1 MATMTQGLKTLV
13 YFENWMD
20 PVAERML
27 EGEKGI
33 NLRKLRFADAPEKNW
48 KALSA
53 AHGYQ
58 LLAGY
63 EIREPFVP
71 QRPLIARCPNL
82 LAISSTG
89 AGYDIID
96 VDACTEAGVL
106 VVNQSGANSES
117 VAQHVL
123 GMMLAL
129 TKQIVQADR
138 RMRRDAGGWTRWDY
152 QGRELTGRTLGI
164 VGLGNVGRRVA
175 ALVKVF
181 GMGVIACD
189 PYITDGDFRERG
201 AKRASLEEVFRDAD
215 FVSIN
220 CPLSDETRGMVGARL
235 YALMKP
241 TAYFITTAR
250 GGIHDEK
257 ALAKALAEG
266 RIAGAGL
273 DVFDPEPPPLDHPL
287 LKFDNVVVSPHNA
300 GVTDDCTYN
309 MAVYAAEQWIT
320 VFKGLRPPRLIN
332 PEAWSRYR
340 ERFQRLFGVQ
350 ADA

>member
-1 MATMTQGLKTLV
+1 MTDNPARLV

-27 EGEKGI
+27 AADKGI
-33 NLRKLRFADAPEKNW
+33 SLRKLRFADAPEKNW
-48 KALSA
+48 KALEA

-71 QRPLIARCPNL
+71 KRPLIARCPNL
-82 LAISSTG
+82 LAVSSTG
-89 AGYDIID
+89 AGYDIVD
-96 VDACTEAGVL
+96 VGACTEAGVL
-106 VVNQSGANSES
+106 VVNQSGANAES

-129 TKQIVQADR
+129 TKQIVQADK

-175 ALVKVF
+175 ALAKPF
-181 GMGVIACD
+181 AMRVIACD
-189 PYITDGDFRERG
+189 PYIGDDDFRERG
-201 AKRASLEEVFRDAD
+201 AERVGLEDVFRDAD
-215 FVSIN
+215 FISIN
-220 CPLSDETRGMVGARL
+220 CPLSDETRGMIGAQL

-250 GGIHDEK
+250 GGIHDEQ
-257 ALAKALAEG
+257 ALAKALADG
-266 RIAGAGL
+266 RVAGAGL

-300 GVTDDCTYN
+300 GVTDDCTHN
-309 MAVYAAEQWIT
+309 MAVYAADQWATI
-320 VFKGLRPPRLIN
+320 FKGLRPPRLIN
-332 PEAWSRYR
+332 PEAWPRYR
-340 ERFQRLFGVQ
+340 ERFQRLFGVPV
-350 ADA
+350 DA

>member
-1 MATMTQGLKTLV
+1 MPARLV

-27 EGEKGI
+27 KGDKGI
-33 NLRKLRFADAPEKNW
+33 SLERLRFADAPESNW
-48 KALSA
+48 RAMEA

-71 QRPLIARCPNL
+71 KRPLIARCPNL
-82 LAISSTG
+82 LAISTTG
-89 AGYDIID
+89 AGYDIVD
-96 VDACTEAGVL
+96 VDACTKAGVL

-129 TKQIVQADR
+129 SKQIVQADK

-152 QGRELTGRTLGI
+152 QGKELTGRTLGI

-175 ALVKVF
+175 ALGAVF
-181 GMGVIACD
+181 GMRVVACD
-189 PYITDGDFRERG
+189 PYITDADFRERG
-201 AKRASLEEVFRDAD
+201 AERVNLEDVFRDAD

-220 CPLSDETRGMVGARL
+220 CPLSDVTRGMVGARL

-250 GGIHDEK
+250 GGIHDEM

-266 RIAGAGL
+266 RVAGAGL

-309 MAVYAAEQWIT
+309 MAVYAADQWMTI
-320 VFKGLRPPRLIN
+320 FKGLRPPRLIN
-332 PEAWSRYR
+332 PEAWPRYR
-340 ERFQRLFGVQ
+340 ERFQRIFGVPV
-350 ADA
+350 DA

>member
-1 MATMTQGLKTLV
+1 MIDKRARLV

-27 EGEKGI
+27 EGDTGI
-33 NLRKLRFADAPEKNW
+33 DLKRLRFADGAEKNW
-48 KALSA
+48 RALSQ

-63 EIREPFVP
+63 EIREPFKP
-71 QRPLIARCPNL
+71 QRPLIERCPNL
-82 LAISSTG
+82 LAVSSTG
-89 AGYDIID
+89 AGYDIVD
-96 VDACTEAGVL
+96 VGACTEAGVL

-117 VAQHVL
+117 VAQHVF

-129 TKQIVQADR
+129 TKQIVQADK
-138 RMRRDAGGWTRWDY
+138 RMRRDVGGWTRWDY

-175 ALVKVF
+175 ALARVF
-181 GMGVIACD
+181 GMRVVAYD
-189 PYITDGDFRERG
+189 PYITNADFHERG
-201 AKRASLEEVFRDAD
+201 ATRASLEDVFRDAD

-220 CPLSDETRGMVGARL
+220 CPLSDETRGMIGARL

-250 GGIHDEK
+250 GGVHDE
-257 ALAKALAEG
+257 AALAEVLAAG
-266 RIAGAGL
+266 RVAGAGL

-309 MAVYAAEQWIT
+309 MAVYAAEQWMTI
-320 VFKGLRPPRLIN
+320 FKGLRPPRLIN
-332 PEAWSRYR
+332 PDAWPRYR
-340 ERFQRLFGVQ
+340 QRFQRLFGVPVE
-350 ADA
+350 A

>member
-1 MATMTQGLKTLV
+1 MPARLV

-27 EGEKGI
+27 KGDKGI
-33 NLRKLRFADAPEKNW
+33 SLERLRFADAPESNW
-48 KALSA
+48 RAMEA

-71 QRPLIARCPNL
+71 KRPLIARCPNL
-82 LAISSTG
+82 LAISTTG
-89 AGYDIID
+89 AGYDIVD
-96 VDACTEAGVL
+96 VDACTKAGVL

-129 TKQIVQADR
+129 SKQIVQADK

-152 QGRELTGRTLGI
+152 QGKELTGRTLGI

-175 ALVKVF
+175 ALGAVF
-181 GMGVIACD
+181 GMRVVACD
-189 PYITDGDFRERG
+189 PYITDADFRERG
-201 AKRASLEEVFRDAD
+201 AERVNLEDVFRDAD

-220 CPLSDETRGMVGARL
+220 CPLSDVTRGMVGARL

-250 GGIHDEK
+250 GGIHDEM

-266 RIAGAGL
+266 RVAGAGL

-309 MAVYAAEQWIT
+309 MAVYAADQWMTI
-320 VFKGLRPPRLIN
+320 FKGLRPPRLIN
-332 PEAWSRYR
+332 SEAWPLYR
-340 ERFQRLFGVQ
+340 ERFQRIFGVPV
-350 ADA
+350 DA

>member
-1 MATMTQGLKTLV
+1 MTQGAKTLV

-20 PVAERML
+20 PVAELML
-27 EGEKGI
+27 KGDKGI
-33 NLRKLRFADAPEKNW
+33 SLKKLRFADAPENNW
-48 KALSA
+48 RAMEA

-63 EIREPFVP
+63 EIREPYVP
-71 QRPLIARCPNL
+71 KRPLIARCQNL
-82 LAISSTG
+82 LAISTTG
-89 AGYDIID
+89 AGYDIVD
-96 VDACTEAGVL
+96 VDACTKAGVL
-106 VVNQSGANSES
+106 VVNQSGANSDS

-129 TKQIVQADR
+129 SKQIVQADK

-152 QGRELTGRTLGI
+152 KGKELTGRTLGI

-175 ALVKVF
+175 ALGAAF
-181 GMGVIACD
+181 GMRVVACD
-189 PYITDGDFRERG
+189 PYITDDDFRERG
-201 AKRASLEEVFRDAD
+201 AERVNLEDVFRDAD

-250 GGIHDEK
+250 GGIHDEM
-257 ALAKALAEG
+257 ALAKVLTGG

-309 MAVYAAEQWIT
+309 MAVYAADQWMTI
-320 VFKGLRPPRLIN
+320 FKGLRPPRLIN
-332 PEAWSRYR
+332 PEAWPRYR
-340 ERFQRLFGVQ
+340 KRFQRIFGVPV
-350 ADA
+350 DA